1 MTAMRMPESNISTVT
16 LNGGCEHMMTN
27 LILFLT
33 WILSQRIQLYQESS
47 PTFDKERLN
56 NNIIVNYE
64 V

>member
-1 MTAMRMPESNISTVT
+1 
-16 LNGGCEHMMTN
+16 MMTN